1 MSVGSASSVVPS
13 RSTRSMQDDESLLD
27 FDSEIFFVHYELRVY
42 FDLFTSGYT
51 REVIG
56 IRSSKTCYGEP
67 SVYLL

>member
-1 MSVGSASSVVPS
+1 
-13 RSTRSMQDDESLLD
+13 MQDDESLLD